1 MGRDSKP
8 QTNRAWGKGAGLFSP
23 GKLKPQGAAG
33 TVLKFQ
39 EACHLPEGDHINREP
54 KGEGLGC
61 YGEVGGAPSKE
72 GLKIMRL
79 VRSGTGALE
88 GSSLSLEAPVSRG
101 GEERDPEALISLPR
115 YCNEGSPVGQAPQ
128 PHG

>member
-8 QTNRAWGKGAGLFSP
+8 QTNRAWVKGSVLFSP

-54 KGEGLGC
+54 EGEGLGC
-61 YGEVGGAPSKE
+61 YGRWVGLLLRKF
-72 GLKIMRL
+72 LK
-79 VRSGTGALE
+79 
-88 GSSLSLEAPVSRG
+88 
-101 GEERDPEALISLPR
+101 
-115 YCNEGSPVGQAPQ
+115 
-128 PHG
+128 